1 MVGSW
6 IGDYYVQ
13 KVLGK
18 GGMGEVYLAYD
29 QSLRRHVAIKAVHP
43 ELLADPV
50 KAARFK
56 DEAILQCKLQHPNVA
71 TIYQWIEQDGR
82 SYIVMEFVQGE
93 TLDGLV
99 RRVGVL
105 PMGNA
110 LSLFIQALRGFGY
123 AHSQGVVHRD
133 IKPSNLMVDHL
144 GVVKIMDF
152 GIARDQSGERLT
164 QTGKT
169 VGTPEYMSPEQV
181 LGKPVDRRADIY
193 SLGILL
199 YELVT
204 GDLPF
209 NETSPFETM
218 NAQLY
223 TAAPDLAQLRP
234 DVPQPVR
241 DSIAKALAKN
251 PDDRFQKAE
260 EWIAQLEPVASG
272 LPAFDVSKA
281 EGPVTAVEID
291 SLSREATTAVRRTS
305 AAGGTT
311 VTTVAQ
317 PMQRWLIPTL
327 IGVVVLAV
335 AAVGIS
341 MANRPGQQ
349 NVKPPAA
356 SRDASF
362 EKDVAAAVARVETA
376 QRGDA
381 SIYQQYFDL
390 DAAGKSEEAKAALDG
405 LRSIQSIAEEE
416 ATKILDK
423 HEGYY
428 ELFTGIAEHYRFFT
442 LWFKDGEKIQA
453 KAAFDSCL
461 SHLERAWNLAAPDRL
476 NAPKLRHWAGKQI
489 NNEKG
494 TYTITFKS
502 PPHPVLDKLVRDVQ
516 REGIQ

>member
-71 TIYQWIEQDGR
+71 TVYQWIEQDGR

-105 PMGNA
+105 PLGNA

-234 DVPQPVR
+234 DVPGPVR

-260 EWIAQLEPVASG
+260 EWIAQLEPVAAG
-272 LPAFDVSKA
+272 LPAVDVSKA

-291 SLSREATTAVRRTS
+291 SLSREATSATRRTS
-305 AAGGTT
+305 TAAGAT
-311 VTTVAQ
+311 VLTPAA
-317 PMQRWLIPTL
+317 PMQRWLVPTL
-327 IGVVVLAV
+327 IGVVVLAI

-341 MANRPGQQ
+341 MANRPGTSRGETKGQTQQ
-349 NVKPPAA
+349 VPEWDKATAMSDVRAA
-356 SRDASF
+356 TKAADALQA
-362 EKDVAAAVARVETA
+362 ELDTL
-376 QRGDA
+376 RG
-381 SIYQQYFDL
+381 
-390 DAAGKSEEAKAALDG
+390 AGKDQEAKGRAKEFDQIRQQIESTALKVPEDSARYGRYWLG
-405 LRSIQSIAEEE
+405 L
-416 ATKILDK
+416 
-423 HEGYY
+423 
-428 ELFTGIAEHYRFFT
+428 AEHYSYVQILYGEWNDLLAFESMDRCARSLT
-442 LWFKDGEKIQA
+442 QALHLARQANDRVLLSDIYKQVENESKWYYQTGFKNRK
-453 KAAFDSCL
+453 
-461 SHLERAWNLAAPDRL
+461 LESLDALIRLVKESPD
-476 NAPKLRHWAGKQI
+476 A
-489 NNEKG
+489 
-494 TYTITFKS
+494 
-502 PPHPVLDKLVRDVQ
+502 
-516 REGIQ
+516 

>member
-13 KVLGK
+13 KILGK

-71 TIYQWIEQDGR
+71 TVYQWLEQDGR

-105 PMGNA
+105 PLGNA
-110 LSLFIQALRGFGY
+110 LSLFVQALRGFGY

-152 GIARDQSGERLT
+152 GIARDQAGERLT

-193 SLGILL
+193 SLGVLL

-223 TAAPDLAQLRP
+223 TAAPDLGQLRP

-241 DSIAKALAKN
+241 DSIARALAKN

-260 EWIAQLEPVASG
+260 EWIAQLEPLAAS
-272 LPAFDVSKA
+272 LPASDLSKA

-291 SLSREATTAVRRTS
+291 SLSREATSAVRRTQTG
-305 AAGGTT
+305 GGTT
-311 VTTVAQ
+311 VTTPA
-317 PMQRWLIPTL
+317 PMQRWLAPTL
-327 IGVVVLAV
+327 VGVVVLAI

-341 MANRPGQQ
+341 MANRPGQP
-349 NVKPPAA
+349 KADPPSAKADAWDKA
-356 SRDASF
+356 SAMGLVRNATKEADTLQAELDTLRGAGKDSEARKRSVEF
-362 EKDVAAAVARVETA
+362 ESIRQQIEAVALKVPEEAARYGRYWLALSEHYGYVQLLYGEWNEMLAFESMDRCARSLTQALHLARQADDRVLLS
-376 QRGDA
+376 D
-381 SIYQQYFDL
+381 IYKQVENESKWYYQTGFKNRKLESL
-390 DAAGKSEEAKAALDG
+390 DALIRLVKES
-405 LRSIQSIAEEE
+405 
-416 ATKILDK
+416 
-423 HEGYY
+423 
-428 ELFTGIAEHYRFFT
+428 
-442 LWFKDGEKIQA
+442 
-453 KAAFDSCL
+453 
-461 SHLERAWNLAAPDRL
+461 PD
-476 NAPKLRHWAGKQI
+476 A
-489 NNEKG
+489 
-494 TYTITFKS
+494 
-502 PPHPVLDKLVRDVQ
+502 
-516 REGIQ
+516 

>member
-71 TIYQWIEQDGR
+71 TVYQWLEQDGR

-105 PMGNA
+105 PLGNA
-110 LSLFIQALRGFGY
+110 LSLFVQALRGFGY

-152 GIARDQSGERLT
+152 GIARDQAGERLT

-193 SLGILL
+193 SLGVLL

-223 TAAPDLAQLRP
+223 TAAPDLGQLRP
-234 DVPQPVR
+234 DVPQAVR
-241 DSIAKALAKN
+241 DSIVKALAKN

-260 EWIAQLEPVASG
+260 EWIALLEPVANE
-272 LPAFDVSKA
+272 LPASDLSRA
-281 EGPVTAVEID
+281 QGAVTAVEID
-291 SLSREATTAVRRTS
+291 SLSREATSAVRRTPT
-305 AAGGTT
+305 AGGTT
-311 VTTVAQ
+311 VTMAA

-341 MANRPGQQ
+341 MANRPGQEPGKPS
-349 NVKPPAA
+349 VKADTWDKGKASERVNALIANAVRLQKEVDDLVERQAVSQSVTQAA
-356 SRDASF
+356 KFGDIARDLQAEAVRAPDDQLRYRWYWQGLAEHF
-362 EKDVAAAVARVETA
+362 NYVKIHYTGWDPLLAKETMRKVATNLSNAYSAAVKDKDEYLLAEIPRQVKQE
-376 QRGDA
+376 
-381 SIYQQYFDL
+381 
-390 DAAGKSEEAKAALDG
+390 KSWYYM
-405 LRSIQSIAEEE
+405 
-416 ATKILDK
+416 
-423 HEGYY
+423 EGV
-428 ELFTGIAEHYRFFT
+428 
-442 LWFKDGEKIQA
+442 Q
-453 KAAFDSCL
+453 
-461 SHLERAWNLAAPDRL
+461 N
-476 NAPKLRHWAGKQI
+476 PKLEELDTLI
-489 NNEKG
+489 L
-494 TYTITFKS
+494 T
-502 PPHPVLDKLVRDVQ
+502 VLK
-516 REGIQ
+516 